1 MTHANTT
8 ATVNQDTGEK
18 KDLARTIG
26 LSGVLVISLSAML
39 PGIFVTP
46 TFAAEIMGPG
56 IWLAFLL
63 SASVVLPAAMAK
75 SELASGMP
83 SSGGTYVYLE
93 RTYGPL
99 VGTVSGLGL
108 WASFLLKAAF
118 ALIGFS
124 AYLLA
129 VTTYFNV
136 EIDVITV
143 SLSALVLITVVNIM
157 GVSKVKA
164 IQAPIL
170 YMTITLLIIMVI
182 ATLFSPDFDPSIPIS
197 GAFDTNVWTLAETA
211 GFVFVAYAGVTKV
224 AAIGGEV
231 MEPEKNLPR
240 GILLSL
246 AIATVLYTTLAFVM
260 MAVMPEGWF
269 MKDGKPIEDPIY
281 AFATYV
287 LGTKLGV
294 VAAVLSVLTMISM
307 ALAGVLASSRF
318 LFAMS
323 RDKLLPQPLEDV
335 NTRYETPHIP
345 ILLTGLAMGLAIMFV
360 PLKDVVKLASGFKIM
375 IFMMINSSVIVL
387 RQTSEAHDWNP
398 AYKAKMYPYLYIW
411 GIAAGAFMIA
421 LLGEKAFIGGAVAFV
436 AGVITYV
443 VYGRKHYHVHSA
455 TPFST
460 LLMSFSQSS
469 GSERENIHATFRA
482 ADHGQKNH
490 LTLREFQSALTAL
503 GYSCTSDESRA
514 IFHEADANE
523 DGVIDIDEFL
533 AMTEEMADDQADQP
547 SPAHGNVQ
555 PASVEILAADTD

>member
-1 MTHANTT
+1 MANTNT
-8 ATVNQDTGEK
+8 ASNASENPGEK
-18 KDLARTIG
+18 KELARTIG

-129 VTTYFNV
+129 VTTYFDV
-136 EIDVITV
+136 EFDMITL

-157 GVSKVKA
+157 GVSKVKVV
-164 IQAPIL
+164 QAPIL
-170 YMTITLLIIMVI
+170 YATLTSLVVMVV
-182 ATLFSPDFDPSIPIS
+182 ATLFSPDFDPSVPLD
-197 GAFDTNVWTLAETA
+197 GAFDTSVWKLAETA

-240 GILLSL
+240 CILLSL
-246 AIATVLYTTLAFVM
+246 VIATVLYTLLAFMM
-260 MAVMPEGWF
+260 MAVMPDGWYL
-269 MKDGKPIEDPIY
+269 KDGKPIEDPIF
-281 AFATYV
+281 AFATHIM
-287 LGTKLGV
+287 GTRLGV
-294 VAAVLSVLTMISM
+294 MAAILSVLTMISM

-335 NTRYETPHIP
+335 NTRFETPHIP
-345 ILLTGLAMGLAIMFV
+345 ILLTGIAMGLAILYV

-375 IFMMINSSVIVL
+375 IFMMVNSCVIVL

-398 AYKAKMYPYLYIW
+398 AYKGKMYPYLYIW
-411 GIAAGAFMIA
+411 GIVAGAFMIV
-421 LLGEKAFIGGAVAFV
+421 LLGEKAFIGGGVAFV
-436 AGVITYV
+436 AGVFTYMI
-443 VYGRKHYHVHSA
+443 YGRKHYQVHSA
-455 TPFST
+455 TPFNT
-460 LLMSFSQSS
+460 LRKSFSQST
-469 GSERENIHATFRA
+469 GSERERMHATFKA
-482 ADHGQKNH
+482 ADHGHKNH
-490 LTLREFQSALTAL
+490 LTLKEFQNALAAL
-503 GYSCTSDESRA
+503 GYTCTTDESRA
-514 IFHEADANE
+514 IFHEADENE

-533 AMTEEMADDQADQP
+533 AMTVDVAGIEGSEANT
-547 SPAHGNVQ
+547 G
-555 PASVEILAADTD
+555 E